1 MVFRKVPEF
10 QTEVLTSQQNE
21 PYLDRETDKGN
32 ILPNVERGQ
41 HWDWLLQAEE
51 ETGRTPEKD
60 PALQGQNHPEHLV
73 FNTDKTTWNQNV
85 PENLL

>member
-1 MVFRKVPEF
+1 MIFRKVLEF

-21 PYLDRETDKGN
+21 PYLDRDKGN

-41 HWDWLLQAEE
+41 HWDWLLQAEG

-60 PALQGQNHPEHLV
+60 LALSKAKTIPEHLV
-73 FNTDKTTWNQNV
+73 FNTDNTTWNQNV
-85 PENLL
+85 PENFL